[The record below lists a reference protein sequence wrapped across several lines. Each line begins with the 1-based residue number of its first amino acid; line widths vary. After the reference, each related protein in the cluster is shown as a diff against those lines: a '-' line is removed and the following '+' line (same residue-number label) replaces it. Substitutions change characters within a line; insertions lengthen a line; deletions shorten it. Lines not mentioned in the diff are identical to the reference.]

1 MRSYVFIS
9 VTALYFYMFLM
20 LAFLSAKKS
29 KLVRDFI
36 AVLGSMILWTGG
48 SLLMRL
54 TAWPSYQVWFHLSL
68 LGIALVPYT
77 FFCFIRDFCGH
88 SPRSS
93 HRMWLFLILAVNIYN
108 MATRHLLEA
117 PEITW
122 IGSNAFFVYHMTW
135 RVVAIYGI
143 CFLVVIHSAV
153 IIWSCRKN
161 KSVCSKVVPLLSGIL
176 LLFAGNMAVPVFNG
190 FPIDIL
196 AGSCSTPCIP
206 GMCLR

>member
-68 LGIALVPYT
+68 LGTLYVLLFYTGFLRPFAQIIPPYV
-77 FFCFIRDFCGH
+77 
-88 SPRSS
+88 
-93 HRMWLFLILAVNIYN
+93 AVFD
-108 MATRHLLEA
+108 
-117 PEITW
+117 
-122 IGSNAFFVYHMTW
+122 IGSKY
-135 RVVAIYGI
+135 
-143 CFLVVIHSAV
+143 L
-153 IIWSCRKN
+153 
-161 KSVCSKVVPLLSGIL
+161 
-176 LLFAGNMAVPVFNG
+176 
-190 FPIDIL
+190 
-196 AGSCSTPCIP
+196 
-206 GMCLR
+206 